1 MNLILEK
8 WTYLYMDGCSF
19 ILEDLQMVSY
29 TKQMI
34 LMQKITDKK
43 GQKYYLFTIKD
54 REMRDKV
61 RRAVKIRRIFWCV
74 NKCTIFK
81 EENIMNEE
89 IKKAKKLLIENGY
102 VVKKLTRSM
111 ELDANKCVEMEEHG
125 QSKDCCGCTC
135 SVCLMQ

>member
-1 MNLILEK
+1 
-8 WTYLYMDGCSF
+8 
-19 ILEDLQMVSY
+19 
-29 TKQMI
+29 
-34 LMQKITDKK
+34 
-43 GQKYYLFTIKD
+43 
-54 REMRDKV
+54 
-61 RRAVKIRRIFWCV
+61 
-74 NKCTIFK
+74 
-81 EENIMNEE
+81 MNEE